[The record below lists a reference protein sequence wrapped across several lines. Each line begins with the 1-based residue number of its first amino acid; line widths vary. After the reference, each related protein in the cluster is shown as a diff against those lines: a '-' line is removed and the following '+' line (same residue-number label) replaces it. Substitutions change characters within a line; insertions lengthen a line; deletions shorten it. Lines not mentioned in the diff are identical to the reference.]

1 MTNILNKL
9 WASKSTIVIL
19 LWVAVLA
26 CAYNLDY
33 IKKPK
38 IELKPASRTV
48 EEIIATPVNKTV
60 ELNWD
65 NDFKSSIEEIK

>member
-9 WASKSTIVIL
+9 WASKTTIVIL
-19 LWVAVLA
+19 LWIAVLA

-38 IELKPASRTV
+38 IELKPAGKTV
-48 EEIIATPVNKTV
+48 EEIIATPVNKTI

-65 NDFKSSIEEIK
+65 NDFKSSVEEIK